1 MLYKGTEKRS
11 SKKIAE
17 EIEKNG
23 GELNGFTSEIVTS
36 FWCKMPSNHLNVALE
51 VLTDMIKNSKF
62 DEKELEKERKVIFEE
77 IKMRRDNPAV
87 YVYDKIQKFLYGGT
101 LGFDLIGTHETMNSI
116 SREKILKK
124 YREIYT
130 PNNLILTVVGDAD
143 FESIVD
149 WAEKNFGKEKGSI
162 PEQEI
167 ILKNDVCVE
176 EREGLNQ
183 ATLAFAFHSPLMDDE
198 KVYAAEVLAT
208 LMGHGMSSRL
218 FSEIREKRNLAYS
231 VGSSLDS
238 SKKYSYTII
247 HVGTSPENVELVK
260 EIILK
265 EFEDVS
271 KNLTQ
276 KELNQIK
283 EQLIGNYRISMEDS
297 QAQSLHL
304 LYSELSG
311 DAKDFYEY
319 EENIS
324 QVNLEDVKKLAS
336 EVKEGKYSFFALIP
350 KK

>member
-1 MLYKGTEKRS
+1 
-11 SKKIAE
+11 
-17 EIEKNG
+17 
-23 GELNGFTSEIVTS
+23 
-36 FWCKMPSNHLNVALE
+36 
-51 VLTDMIKNSKF
+51 
-62 DEKELEKERKVIFEE
+62 
-77 IKMRRDNPAV
+77 
-87 YVYDKIQKFLYGGT
+87 
-101 LGFDLIGTHETMNSI
+101 
-116 SREKILKK
+116 
-124 YREIYT
+124 
-130 PNNLILTVVGDAD
+130 
-143 FESIVD
+143 
-149 WAEKNFGKEKGSI
+149 
-162 PEQEI
+162 
-167 ILKNDVCVE
+167 
-176 EREGLNQ
+176 
-183 ATLAFAFHSPLMDDE
+183 
-198 KVYAAEVLAT
+198 
-208 LMGHGMSSRL
+208 MGHGMSSRL